1 MISLG
6 RSIALF
12 PFWRFDAKGG
22 EVVLVGSP
30 WDLHG
35 FGHKHMRLSFLLRL
49 CPSLSLCRTYLLF
62 VSVELCGCYVY
73 VLCERHMDF

>member
-1 MISLG
+1 MG

-35 FGHKHMRLSFLLRL
+35 FGHKHMRLSFLFALV
-49 CPSLSLCRTYLLF
+49 SFFLSRCRTYLLF
-62 VSVELCGCYVY
+62 ESVELCGCDVY
-73 VLCERHMDF
+73 VLCERHMVC